1 MGVLINSLALFYQAW
16 WEEENITSVYV
27 TIGQVENKLKVCETQ
42 E

>member
-1 MGVLINSLALFYQAW
+1 MGVLINSLALSYRAW

-27 TIGQVENKLKVCETQ
+27 TIVQVENKLKVCETQ